1 MSKKKKDP
9 AFIPVTRQ
17 RFVIGDM
24 VKLLNGN
31 EIGIV
36 VEVWENRNVNKFAVH
51 WLERNCVTQTDSFWL
66 VGVDFKNTTSM
77 SVSNG

>member
-1 MSKKKKDP
+1 MSKKKDP
-9 AFIPVTRQ
+9 AFIPITRQ

-24 VKLLNGN
+24 VKLFNGN

-51 WLERNCVTQTDSFWL
+51 WLERNCVTQTDSFLL
-66 VGVDFKNTTSM
+66 VSVDSMNTKSM
-77 SVSNG
+77 SVDNG